1 MNQILTGKFIAQKRK
16 EKNLTQEQLAEKI
29 GVSNKTVSKWET
41 GKCMPDYSIIESLC
55 TELNTTL
62 AELMN
67 GEEDDKSIHT
77 YDNEQIVEMMKEMQE
92 LKKAKITFTGYIL
105 IIVGIVMLTLS
116 LLFGGTEFQD
126 FLSGFM
132 LGLSICQ
139 MVVGIFVVSRQ
150 MANKNGSK

>member
-1 MNQILTGKFIAQKRK
+1 MDQTATGKFIMKKRK
-16 EKNLTQEQLAEKI
+16 ELNLTQEQLAQKL
-29 GVSNKTVSKWET
+29 GVSNKTISKWET
-41 GKCMPDYSIIESLC
+41 GKCMPDYSIVESLC

-77 YDNEQIVEMMKEMQE
+77 YDNEQIMEMKEMQE
-92 LKKAKITFTGYIL
+92 LKNAKITFTGYIL

-116 LLFGGTEFQD
+116 QLFGGTEFQD

-139 MVVGIFVVSRQ
+139 MLVGIFVVSRQ
-150 MANKNGSK
+150 MAGKTRNK